1 MNGVKFIRENGG
13 LGRTQEGT
21 DFISGLIIYGEV
33 AVPQTLIL
41 SADELDK
48 KGITS
53 DTNPVL
59 HYHASEFFRVN
70 EGARLFVQSVESSD
84 GNYTE
89 GKTLQNFA
97 EGNIKQLAVCDFKR
111 DLNTLSNSVA
121 KRQQLFKPTIYARV
135 FVFDDGDS
143 KVQQAKTQVQGGNHY
158 LGFDRGVFQGVYPH
172 AVINISHKINSNDK
186 VQTTYNLE
194 NEIKRALP
202 VGKRIFIQFVVQNSP
217 TTPLPA
223 GFATAKYAYCDF
235 LNADD
240 NAYPHYKIDLSDSN
254 LGYQGKTFYY
264 AN

>member
-1 MNGVKFIRENGG
+1 MKKFFLFPVMALALASCHRADQ
-13 LGRTQEGT
+13 QEQE
-21 DFISGLIIYGEV
+21 IQEIPEKALACNKIYNSITTLNTFG
-33 AVPQTLIL
+33 TLIRTTCKPGPGIEAPL
-41 SADELDK
+41 LTGNESAK
-48 KGITS
+48 
-53 DTNPVL
+53 NPL
-59 HYHASEFFRVN
+59 YIYRSSTASKVKTKAVHWWFY
-70 EGARLFVQSVESSD
+70 GTES
-84 GNYTE
+84 
-89 GKTLQNFA
+89 K
-97 EGNIKQLAVCDFKR
+97 
-111 DLNTLSNSVA
+111 
-121 KRQQLFKPTIYARV
+121 QLFKPTIYARV